1 MSKPGFTLRT
11 GIYDAIAPEKFHG
24 QLRGKVAIVT
34 GSSRGIGREVALALA
49 KSGASVAVTGRS
61 DTEVKEAASIII
73 NEIGSTQGSNKVVA
87 VVGDVCSEQDTDQLL
102 KTVESTLGPVDILIC
117 NAGVNTFMPFHMTD
131 PSEWWKQ
138 MEVNVKGPTELTRKI
153 LPAMKARNTGTII
166 FVSSRAAAADL
177 PWAAA
182 YSCSKT
188 AITRFAGVLQRELD
202 ILQSFENEKN
212 GISVFSLHPGEVK
225 TQLHQT
231 AFPEKT
237 KKEAPYVIE
246 HMEKMA
252 KMHPDFKA
260 ETPAW
265 TCVYLAAGHGQALEG
280 RLVDSTRDIEEV
292 KAFVLSGYYLRV
304 KHARASEKPI
314 NLGRAPG
321 VPAWQLDVHFM
332 VAESED
338 ESQSPYEL
346 GWRTILAVLALAMG
360 NVCAALANTTNTTIK
375 FQVATLA
382 RSPADASLASW
393 IANGNFLC
401 SLALGPIFL
410 TPDEGS
416 LGDRVGSCVSG
427 SSHNLRDIVGGNV
440 LTGIANAG
448 CEIIPNKLR
457 PWALGVSQAMAS
469 AFVVL
474 GTFMAAAVVRY
485 NTGGHGGWRWAYY
498 FNGIIYGFTA
508 FAVSLTYFPPPPRL
522 SRNKR
527 IFPDILTKV
536 DYTGILI
543 MTGAFTSLVIGVTW
557 GGSTYPWDDGRIIA
571 TLVVGCVGLLGFGLF
586 ERFVVKEGILDH
598 RLFKTRN
605 FPILLVVCTIDGML
619 LLGVNVLFSQEIFDL
634 FTQDAV
640 EVAIILS
647 PFLVIST
654 FGCIPAGWAMAHTKS
669 YRLLLVLALFWCSL
683 FAGLMGLT
691 DSSRLSWAYG
701 FSSMLGLGT
710 AVTTTIPIVALGLSV
725 PSYLLGTAAT
735 ISVSCRALGGI
746 IGITIFTAVY
756 NNKYAS
762 YVGPELVSTP
772 VDASRLAQSAD
783 AWKYVWVV
791 VACIVAANGIA
802 ACGLESVKPMMNG
815 HVESAL
821 ENKALSVAVESDSDR
836 ANSR

>member
-1 MSKPGFTLRT
+1 MAQNT
-11 GIYDAIAPEKFHG
+11 GVAEK
-24 QLRGKVAIVT
+24 
-34 GSSRGIGREVALALA
+34 
-49 KSGASVAVTGRS
+49 
-61 DTEVKEAASIII
+61 
-73 NEIGSTQGSNKVVA
+73 
-87 VVGDVCSEQDTDQLL
+87 
-102 KTVESTLGPVDILIC
+102 VD
-117 NAGVNTFMPFHMTD
+117 PFHLIGTV
-131 PSEWWKQ
+131 PSTA
-138 MEVNVKGPTELTRKI
+138 PH
-153 LPAMKARNTGTII
+153 
-166 FVSSRAAAADL
+166 VSQ
-177 PWAAA
+177 
-182 YSCSKT
+182 
-188 AITRFAGVLQRELD
+188 I
-202 ILQSFENEKN
+202 
-212 GISVFSLHPGEVK
+212 
-225 TQLHQT
+225 
-231 AFPEKT
+231 
-237 KKEAPYVIE
+237 
-246 HMEKMA
+246 
-252 KMHPDFKA
+252 
-260 ETPAW
+260 
-265 TCVYLAAGHGQALEG
+265 
-280 RLVDSTRDIEEV
+280 
-292 KAFVLSGYYLRV
+292 
-304 KHARASEKPI
+304 
-314 NLGRAPG
+314 
-321 VPAWQLDVHFM
+321 

-338 ESQSPYEL
+338 EPQSPYEL

-401 SLALGPIFL
+401 SLALGPIF
-410 TPDEGS
+410 GS
-416 LGDRVGSCVSG
+416 LGDRVGKKWFMVGGCLLGVIGSCVSG
-427 SSHNLRDIVGGNV
+427 SSHTLRDIVGGNV

-448 CEIIPNKLR
+448 CIVSISCIQEIIPNKLR

-474 GTFMAAAVVRY
+474 GTFMAAAMVRD

-508 FAVSLTYFPPPPRL
+508 VAVSLTYFPPPPRL
-522 SRNKR
+522 SRKQKV
-527 IFPDILTKV
+527 FPDILTKV

-557 GGSTYPWDDGRIIA
+557 GGSTYPWNDGRIIA

-586 ERFVVKEGILDH
+586 EGFVVKEGILDH

-654 FGCIPAGWAMAHTKS
+654 FGCIPAGWAMARTKS

-725 PSYLLGTAAT
+725 PSYFLGTAAT

-762 YVGPELVSTP
+762 YVGPELVSAP

-836 ANSR
+836 TNSR